1 MPSSPACIGLTGGIG
16 SGKSAALQAFHRRGA
31 AVLSADDVVHRLY
44 GDPAVV
50 TAVRERFGDSVMRA
64 DGSVDRPALGAAA
77 MAEDGGMAF
86 LEGLLHPRISDA
98 RKAWIAEAR
107 DGAVPPPLLVCEVP
121 LLFEVGLQDAFDG
134 VLVVTA
140 SDDVRRDRVS
150 ARGQDFDARAALQW
164 DEDRKVAAANAHYV
178 NDGTEAELDAWV
190 GDMFRIWA
198 VDGTS

>member
-31 AVLSADDVVHRLY
+31 AVLSADEVVHRLY
-44 GDPAVV
+44 ADPVV
-50 TAVRERFGDSVMRA
+50 VQAVRAQFGDEVLA
-64 DGSVDRPALGAAA
+64 PDGSVDRPALGAAA
-77 MAEDGGMAF
+77 MSQSGGMAF

-98 RKAWIAEAR
+98 RTEWIAEQRAR
-107 DGAVPPPLLVCEVP
+107 VPQPPLMVCEVP
-121 LLFEVGLQDAFDG
+121 LLFEVGLQDAFDA

-140 SDDVRRDRVS
+140 SDDVRRARVA

-178 NDGTEAELDAWV
+178 NDGTEAALDAWA
-190 GDMFRIWA
+190 GEMFVA
-198 VDGTS
+198 FAADGAS

>member
-31 AVLSADDVVHRLY
+31 AVLSADEVVHRLY
-44 GDPAVV
+44 VDPAVV
-50 TAVRERFGDSVMRA
+50 QAVAARFGPEVLAD

-77 MAEDGGMAF
+77 MASDGGMAF
-86 LEGLLHPRISDA
+86 LEELLHPRISDA
-98 RKAWIAEAR
+98 RTSWIAEQRAA
-107 DGAVPPPLLVCEVP
+107 DPTPPLLVCEVP
-121 LLFEVGLQDAFDG
+121 LLFEVGLADRFDA

-140 SDDVRRDRVS
+140 SDDVRRARVE

-164 DEDRKVAAANAHYV
+164 DEDRKVAAANASFV

-190 GDMFRIWA
+190 DDMFRVWA
-198 VDGTS
+198 AHGAA